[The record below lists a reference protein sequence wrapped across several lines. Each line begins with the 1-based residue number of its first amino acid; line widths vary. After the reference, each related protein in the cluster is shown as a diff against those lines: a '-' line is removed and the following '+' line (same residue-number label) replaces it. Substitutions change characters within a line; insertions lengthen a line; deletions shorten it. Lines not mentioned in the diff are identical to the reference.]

1 MFILKEIMTI
11 DIIILAAGKG
21 TRMKSELPKV
31 MHQIDGQSMLA
42 RVINTAK
49 TLKPKKII
57 SVIGYGADVIKEQF
71 ENDPT
76 LVFALQEKQL
86 GTGHA
91 VQQAIPFLSEEYSLI
106 LYGDVPLISQSL
118 LEQIVQS
125 SIAGIGLITFEKE
138 NPAGYGRIVRHGGEI
153 KKITEEKDCSP
164 SEKQIKE
171 INTGIMCIK
180 TDLLINWL
188 EKIDNKNAQQE
199 YYLTDIIALAVSDKI
214 KVGHVLAKQEHEIQ
228 GVNSVSELIYL
239 ERIVLQD
246 KAKQLIEAGVR
257 IQDPSRIDIRG
268 ELICEEG
275 VTIAIGC
282 IFEGQ
287 VILKKNVSVGPY
299 NIIKDTTIDESS
311 QLQAFNHIDTAQ
323 IGKQCKIG
331 PYARLRPGSELN
343 QDVHLGNFVET
354 KNTKIDDYSKVNHL
368 SYIGDSQIGKNV
380 NVGAGTITCNYDGAN
395 KHLTRVEDDVFIGSD
410 TQLIAPVTIKKGST
424 IGAGST
430 ITKDTEADKL
440 TISRAKQ
447 VTIANWNRP
456 KKK

>member
-1 MFILKEIMTI
+1 MTI

-42 RVINTAK
+42 RVITTAK
-49 TLKPKKII
+49 TLNPKKII
-57 SVIGYGADVIKEQF
+57 SVIGYGADIIKKQF
-71 ENDPT
+71 QNDQA
-76 LVFALQEKQL
+76 LLFALQEQQL

-91 VQQAIPFLSEEYSLI
+91 VQQALPFLSEEFTLI
-106 LYGDVPLISQSL
+106 LYGDVPLISKSL
-118 LEQIVQS
+118 LEQLVKIS
-125 SIAGIGLITFEKE
+125 SSGLGLITFEKE
-138 NPAGYGRIVRHGGEI
+138 NPTGYGRIVRHQGQI
-153 KKITEEKDCSP
+153 QKITEEKDCDNL
-164 SEKQIKE
+164 EKQIKE

-188 EKIDNKNAQQE
+188 GKIDNKNAQQE

-228 GVNSVSELIYL
+228 GVNSVIELISL

-257 IQDPSRIDIRG
+257 IQDPNRIDIRG
-268 ELICEEG
+268 ELVCEEG
-275 VTIAIGC
+275 VSIDVGC

-287 VILKKNVSVGPY
+287 VFLKKNVSVGPY
-299 NIIKDTTIDESS
+299 NIIKDTTINEASH
-311 QLQAFNHIDTAQ
+311 LQAFNHIDSAL

-331 PYARLRPGSELN
+331 PYTRIRPGSELN

-354 KNTKIDDYSKVNHL
+354 KNTKIDDHSKVNHL

-395 KHLTRVEDDVFIGSD
+395 KHLTTIEDDVFIGSD

-430 ITKDTEADKL
+430 ITKDTEANKL
-440 TISRAKQ
+440 TISRAQQ
-447 VTIANWNRP
+447 VTIESWDRP

>member
-1 MFILKEIMTI
+1 MMI

-42 RVINTAK
+42 RVIATAK

-71 ENDPT
+71 ESDKT
-76 LVFALQEKQL
+76 LVFAIQEKQL

-91 VQQAIPFLSEEYSLI
+91 VQQAIPFLSEDYSLI
-106 LYGDVPLISQSL
+106 LYGDVPLISQCL
-118 LEQIVQS
+118 LEQLVKS
-125 SIAGIGLITFEKE
+125 SSAGIGLITFEKE
-138 NPAGYGRIVRHGGEI
+138 NPTGYGRVVRHEGEI
-153 KKITEEKDCSP
+153 KKITEEKDCNP
-164 SEKQIKE
+164 AEKQIKE

-180 TDLLINWL
+180 TELLINWL

-214 KVGHVLAKQEHEIQ
+214 KVGHVIAKQEHEIQ

-239 ERIVLQD
+239 ERVVLQD

-257 IQDPSRIDIRG
+257 IQDPNRIDIRG

-275 VTIAIGC
+275 VIIDIGC
-282 IFEGQ
+282 IFEGK

-299 NIIKDTTIDESS
+299 NIIKDTTIDEGSH
-311 QLQAFNHIDTAQ
+311 LQAFNHIDTAK
-323 IGKQCKIG
+323 IGKECKIG
-331 PYARLRPGSELN
+331 PYTRIRPGSELN

-354 KNTKIDDYSKVNHL
+354 KNTKIDDHSKVNHL
-368 SYIGDSQIGKNV
+368 SYLGDSQIGKNV

-395 KHLTRVEDDVFIGSD
+395 KHLTTVEDDVFIGSD

-447 VTIANWNRP
+447 VTISSWNRP
-456 KKK
+456 KKR

>member
-1 MFILKEIMTI
+1 MMI

-42 RVINTAK
+42 RVIATAK
-49 TLKPKKII
+49 RLKPKKII

-71 ENDPT
+71 KSDKT
-76 LVFALQEKQL
+76 LVFAIQEKQL

-91 VQQAIPFLSEEYSLI
+91 VQQAIPFLSEDYSLI
-106 LYGDVPLISQSL
+106 LYGDVPLISQCL
-118 LEQIVQS
+118 LEQLVKS
-125 SIAGIGLITFEKE
+125 SSAGIGLITFEKE
-138 NPAGYGRIVRHGGEI
+138 NPTGYGRVVRHEGEI
-153 KKITEEKDCSP
+153 KKITEEKDCNP
-164 SEKQIKE
+164 AEKQIKE

-180 TDLLINWL
+180 TELLINWL

-214 KVGHVLAKQEHEIQ
+214 KIGHVIAKQEHEIQ

-239 ERIVLQD
+239 ERVVLQD

-257 IQDPSRIDIRG
+257 IQDPNRIDIRG

-275 VTIAIGC
+275 VIIDIGC
-282 IFEGQ
+282 IFEGK

-299 NIIKDTTIDESS
+299 NIIKDTTIDEGSH
-311 QLQAFNHIDTAQ
+311 LQAFNHIDTAK
-323 IGKQCKIG
+323 IGKECKIG
-331 PYARLRPGSELN
+331 PYTRIRPGSELN

-354 KNTKIDDYSKVNHL
+354 KNTKIDDHSKVNHL
-368 SYIGDSQIGKNV
+368 SYLGDSQIGKNV

-395 KHLTRVEDDVFIGSD
+395 KHLTTVEDDVFIGSD

-447 VTIANWNRP
+447 VTISSWNRP
-456 KKK
+456 KKR

>member
-1 MFILKEIMTI
+1 MI

-42 RVINTAK
+42 RVIATAK

-71 ENDPT
+71 ESDKT
-76 LVFALQEKQL
+76 LVFAIQEKQL

-91 VQQAIPFLSEEYSLI
+91 VQQAIPFLSEDYSLI

-118 LEQIVQS
+118 LEQLVKS
-125 SIAGIGLITFEKE
+125 SSAGIGLITFEKE
-138 NPAGYGRIVRHGGEI
+138 NPTGYGRVVRHEGEI
-153 KKITEEKDCSP
+153 KKITEEKDCNP
-164 SEKQIKE
+164 AEKQIKE

-180 TDLLINWL
+180 TELLINWL

-214 KVGHVLAKQEHEIQ
+214 KVGHVIAKQEHEIQ

-239 ERIVLQD
+239 ERVVLQD

-257 IQDPSRIDIRG
+257 IQDPNRIDIRG

-275 VTIAIGC
+275 VIIDIGC
-282 IFEGQ
+282 IFEGK

-299 NIIKDTTIDESS
+299 NIIKDTTIDEGSH
-311 QLQAFNHIDTAQ
+311 LQAFNHIDTAK
-323 IGKQCKIG
+323 IGKECKIG
-331 PYARLRPGSELN
+331 PYTRIRPGSELN

-354 KNTKIDDYSKVNHL
+354 KNTKIDDHSKVNHL
-368 SYIGDSQIGKNV
+368 SYLGDSQIGKNV

-395 KHLTRVEDDVFIGSD
+395 KHLTTVEDDVFIGSD

-447 VTIANWNRP
+447 VTISSWNRP
-456 KKK
+456 KKR

>member
-1 MFILKEIMTI
+1 MMI

-42 RVINTAK
+42 RVIATAK

-57 SVIGYGADVIKEQF
+57 SVIGYGADAIKEQF
-71 ENDPT
+71 ESDKT
-76 LVFALQEKQL
+76 LVFAIQEKQL

-91 VQQAIPFLSEEYSLI
+91 VQQAIPFLSEDYSLI
-106 LYGDVPLISQSL
+106 LYGDVPLISQCL
-118 LEQIVQS
+118 LEQLVKS
-125 SIAGIGLITFEKE
+125 SSAGIGLITFEKE
-138 NPAGYGRIVRHGGEI
+138 NPTGYGRVVRHEGEI
-153 KKITEEKDCSP
+153 KKITEEKDCNP
-164 SEKQIKE
+164 AEKQIKE

-180 TDLLINWL
+180 TELLINWL

-214 KVGHVLAKQEHEIQ
+214 KVGHVIAKQEHEIQ

-239 ERIVLQD
+239 ERVVLQD

-257 IQDPSRIDIRG
+257 IQDPNRIDIRG

-275 VTIAIGC
+275 VIIDIGC
-282 IFEGQ
+282 IFEGK

-299 NIIKDTTIDESS
+299 NIIKDTTIDEGSH
-311 QLQAFNHIDTAQ
+311 LQAFNHIDTAK
-323 IGKQCKIG
+323 IGKECKIG
-331 PYARLRPGSELN
+331 PYTRIRPGSELN

-354 KNTKIDDYSKVNHL
+354 KNTKIDDHSKVNHL
-368 SYIGDSQIGKNV
+368 SYLGDSQIGKNV

-395 KHLTRVEDDVFIGSD
+395 KHLTTVEDDVFIGSD

-440 TISRAKQ
+440 TISRSKQ
-447 VTIANWNRP
+447 VTISSWNRP
-456 KKK
+456 KKR

>member
-1 MFILKEIMTI
+1 MTI

-42 RVINTAK
+42 RVITTAK
-49 TLKPKKII
+49 TLNPKKII
-57 SVIGYGADVIKEQF
+57 SVIGYGADIIKKQF
-71 ENDPT
+71 QNDQA
-76 LVFALQEKQL
+76 LLFALQEQQL

-91 VQQAIPFLSEEYSLI
+91 VQQALPFLSEEFTLI
-106 LYGDVPLISQSL
+106 LYGDVPLISKSL
-118 LEQIVQS
+118 LEQLVKIS
-125 SIAGIGLITFEKE
+125 SSGLGLITFEKE
-138 NPAGYGRIVRHGGEI
+138 NPTGYGRIVRHLGQI
-153 KKITEEKDCSP
+153 QKITEEKDCDNL
-164 SEKQIKE
+164 EKQIKE

-188 EKIDNKNAQQE
+188 GKIDNKNAQQE

-228 GVNSVSELIYL
+228 GVNSVIELISL

-257 IQDPSRIDIRG
+257 IQDPNRIDIRG
-268 ELICEEG
+268 ELVCEEG
-275 VTIAIGC
+275 VSIDVGC

-287 VILKKNVSVGPY
+287 VFLKKNVSVGPY
-299 NIIKDTTIDESS
+299 NIIKDTTINEASH
-311 QLQAFNHIDTAQ
+311 LQAFNHIDSAL

-331 PYARLRPGSELN
+331 PYTRIRPGSELN
-343 QDVHLGNFVET
+343 QDVHLGNFVEI
-354 KNTKIDDYSKVNHL
+354 KNTKIDDHSKVNHL

-395 KHLTRVEDDVFIGSD
+395 KHLTTIEDDVFIGSD

-430 ITKDTEADKL
+430 ITKDTEANKL
-440 TISRAKQ
+440 TISRAQQ
-447 VTIANWNRP
+447 VTIESWDRP

>member
-1 MFILKEIMTI
+1 MTI

-42 RVINTAK
+42 RVITTAK
-49 TLKPKKII
+49 TLNPKKII
-57 SVIGYGADVIKEQF
+57 SVIGYGADIIKKQF
-71 ENDPT
+71 QNDQA
-76 LVFALQEKQL
+76 LLFALQEQQL

-91 VQQAIPFLSEEYSLI
+91 VQQALPFLSEEFTLI
-106 LYGDVPLISQSL
+106 LYGDVPLISKSL
-118 LEQIVQS
+118 LEQLVKIS
-125 SIAGIGLITFEKE
+125 SSGLGLITFEKE
-138 NPAGYGRIVRHGGEI
+138 NPTGYGRIVRHQGQI
-153 KKITEEKDCSP
+153 QKITEEKDCDNL
-164 SEKQIKE
+164 EKQIKE

-188 EKIDNKNAQQE
+188 GKIDNKNAQQE

-228 GVNSVSELIYL
+228 GVNSVIELISL

-257 IQDPSRIDIRG
+257 IQDPNRIDIRG
-268 ELICEEG
+268 ELVCEEG
-275 VTIAIGC
+275 VSIDVGC

-287 VILKKNVSVGPY
+287 VFLKKNVSVGPY
-299 NIIKDTTIDESS
+299 NIIKDTTINEASH
-311 QLQAFNHIDTAQ
+311 LQAFNHIDSAL

-331 PYARLRPGSELN
+331 PYTRIRPGSELN
-343 QDVHLGNFVET
+343 QDVHLGNFVEI
-354 KNTKIDDYSKVNHL
+354 KNTKIDDHSKVNHL

-395 KHLTRVEDDVFIGSD
+395 KHLTTIEDDVFIGSD

-430 ITKDTEADKL
+430 ITKDTEANKL
-440 TISRAKQ
+440 TISRAQQ
-447 VTIANWNRP
+447 VTIESWDRP

>member
-1 MFILKEIMTI
+1 MTI

-42 RVINTAK
+42 RVITTAK
-49 TLKPKKII
+49 TLNPKKII
-57 SVIGYGADVIKEQF
+57 SVIGYGADIIKKQF
-71 ENDPT
+71 QNDQA
-76 LVFALQEKQL
+76 LLFALQEQQL

-91 VQQAIPFLSEEYSLI
+91 VQQALPFLSEEFTLI
-106 LYGDVPLISQSL
+106 LYGDVPLISKSL
-118 LEQIVQS
+118 LEQLVKIS
-125 SIAGIGLITFEKE
+125 SSGLGLITFEKE
-138 NPAGYGRIVRHGGEI
+138 NPTGYGRIVRHQGQI
-153 KKITEEKDCSP
+153 QKITEEKDCDNL
-164 SEKQIKE
+164 EKQIKE

-188 EKIDNKNAQQE
+188 GKIDNKNAQQE

-228 GVNSVSELIYL
+228 GVNSVIELISL

-257 IQDPSRIDIRG
+257 IQDPNRIDIRG
-268 ELICEEG
+268 ELVCEEG
-275 VTIAIGC
+275 VSIDVGC

-287 VILKKNVSVGPY
+287 VFLKKNVSVGPY
-299 NIIKDTTIDESS
+299 NIIKDTTINEASH
-311 QLQAFNHIDTAQ
+311 LQAYNHIDSAL

-331 PYARLRPGSELN
+331 PYTRIRPGSELN
-343 QDVHLGNFVET
+343 QDVHLGNFVEI
-354 KNTKIDDYSKVNHL
+354 KNTKIDDHSKVNHL

-395 KHLTRVEDDVFIGSD
+395 KHLTTIEDDVFIGSD

-430 ITKDTEADKL
+430 ITKDTEANKL
-440 TISRAKQ
+440 TISRAQQ
-447 VTIANWNRP
+447 VTIESWDRP

>member
-1 MFILKEIMTI
+1 MTI

-42 RVINTAK
+42 RVITTAK
-49 TLKPKKII
+49 TLNPKKII
-57 SVIGYGADVIKEQF
+57 SVIGYGADIIKNQF
-71 ENDPT
+71 QNDQA
-76 LVFALQEKQL
+76 LLFALQEQQL

-91 VQQAIPFLSEEYSLI
+91 VQQALPFLSEEFTLI
-106 LYGDVPLISQSL
+106 LYGDVPLISKSL
-118 LEQIVQS
+118 LEQLVKIS
-125 SIAGIGLITFEKE
+125 SSGLGLITFEKE
-138 NPAGYGRIVRHGGEI
+138 NPTGYGRIVRHQGQI
-153 KKITEEKDCSP
+153 QKITEEKDCDNL
-164 SEKQIKE
+164 EKQIKE

-188 EKIDNKNAQQE
+188 GKIDNKNAQQE

-228 GVNSVSELIYL
+228 GVNSVIELISL

-257 IQDPSRIDIRG
+257 IQDPNRIDIRG
-268 ELICEEG
+268 ELVCEEG
-275 VTIAIGC
+275 VSIDVGC

-287 VILKKNVSVGPY
+287 VFLKKNVSVGPY
-299 NIIKDTTIDESS
+299 NIIKDTTINEASH
-311 QLQAFNHIDTAQ
+311 LQAFNHIDSAL

-331 PYARLRPGSELN
+331 PYTRIRPGSELN

-354 KNTKIDDYSKVNHL
+354 KNTKIDDHSKVNHL

-395 KHLTRVEDDVFIGSD
+395 KHLTTIEDDVFIGSD

-430 ITKDTEADKL
+430 ITKNTEANKL
-440 TISRAKQ
+440 TISRAQQ
-447 VTIANWNRP
+447 VTIESWDRP